1 MNEIKLNYKSVR
13 AEKSRIRVKF
23 SKLRLA
29 LLGVWAFLLLVF
41 GILLL
46 FMGMDIGWIFVGF
59 SAIPTMIW
67 EWYNGELHHLAI
79 SKNPQ
84 TIDDILSA
92 DILGRLSMM
101 PTPREVAAIISSV
114 SGGQFFATRF
124 GISPSFLRD
133 IASDNRED
141 MQAVWQEAWNI
152 RDQTSAKN
160 ISAAVLITAIIKLSP
175 NHEALLGRLQLSVDD
190 LMMGV
195 AWFNHLQALIDQSKK
210 PRKTGGLARDWS
222 FGWTPLL
229 NRFGQNFSAQVGGG
243 GSLLFQ
249 LAAHDES
256 LEQMVKIFSSK
267 GRQNAALIGASGVGK
282 TEIIRAFASK
292 IIDAS
297 ESVINGLKFRQVFV
311 LDSSALIAAAPG
323 RGELEL
329 LINQILDEAYAA
341 KNVII
346 CLDNAQ
352 LFFENGIGSV
362 DITNLLL
369 PVLENGNIRLILTM
383 DEQRYLKISK
393 NNPQIANAL
402 NQIMVAT
409 ATRDETIAIMQDRL
423 IQIEFENDVTFMYQS
438 LVEAYKLS
446 ERYIYGTA
454 MPGKAVTLL
463 ESAAHYSDNG
473 LVTAKSVEQA
483 IEKTLGVD
491 ISVAISENERSK
503 LLDLET
509 LIHKRMV
516 NQKHAVSVVCDAI
529 RRSKAGVRNQN
540 KPVGTFLFFGPTGVG
555 KTELAKALASVYF
568 GDESRM
574 IRLDMNEYTS
584 NDDVARLIA
593 DGADDANSLTARIM
607 KKPFS
612 VVLFDEIE
620 KAHPNVLLTLLQALD
635 EGILRD
641 IKNREISFRDAIIIA
656 TSNAGADRIREFIDR
671 GMDMEQFEDKF
682 IDDLINSNQFHP
694 EFLNRFDEIVIFKPL
709 IKSEL
714 LQIVDLLINDVNK
727 TLEPQKVKVEVSL
740 DTKRYLVEQAHDPKL
755 GARPM
760 RRIIQR
766 VVENTVA
773 NQMLSGRV
781 EAGDVIEIGIDQVQK
796 IIESKADADKIASG
810 E

>member
-1 MNEIKLNYKSVR
+1 MSDLKFNYHSVR
-13 AEKSRIRVKF
+13 AEKSRISIRFNKIQLV
-23 SKLRLA
+23 
-29 LLGVWAFLLLVF
+29 LLGVWAFLLLIIGVALIF
-41 GILLL
+41 I
-46 FMGMDIGWIFVGF
+46 GMDIGWVFIGF
-59 SAIPTMIW
+59 FAIPTMIC
-67 EWYNGELHHLAI
+67 EWYNGELHHLVIA
-79 SKNPQ
+79 KNPQ
-84 TIDDILSA
+84 TVDDILSA

-101 PTPREVAAIISSV
+101 PTPREVASIISNV
-114 SGGQFFATRF
+114 SGGQFFAARF
-124 GISPSFLRD
+124 GISSSFLRD
-133 IASDNRED
+133 LASDDRED

-152 RDQTSAKN
+152 RNQTSAKN
-160 ISAAVLITAIIKLSP
+160 MSAAVLLTSIIKLSP
-175 NHEALLGRLQLSVDD
+175 NHEALLGRLQLDIDD
-190 LMMGV
+190 LMRGV

-210 PRKTGGLARDWS
+210 PRKTGGVARDWS

-229 NRFGQNFSAQVGGG
+229 NRFGQNFSSQVGGG

-282 TEIIRAFASK
+282 TEIVRAFASK

-297 ESVINGLKFRQVFV
+297 ENVINGLKFRQVFV

-329 LINQILDEAYAA
+329 LINQILGEAYAA

-362 DITNLLL
+362 DITNILL
-369 PVLENGNIRLILTM
+369 PVLENGNIRMILTM

-393 NNPQIANAL
+393 NNPELVNAL

-423 IQIEFENDVTFMYQS
+423 IQIEFENDVTFMYQA
-438 LVEAYKLS
+438 LVEAYRLS
-446 ERYIYGTA
+446 ERYVYGTT

-463 ESAAHYSDNG
+463 ESSTHYSENG
-473 LVTAKSVEQA
+473 LVTTKSVEQA
-483 IEKTLGVD
+483 IEKTLGVE

-540 KPVGTFLFFGPTGVG
+540 RPVGTFLFFGPTGVG

-568 GDESRM
+568 GDENRM

-584 NDDVARLIA
+584 NDDVTRLIA

-612 VVLFDEIE
+612 VVLLDEIE

-641 IKNREISFRDAIIIA
+641 AKNREISFRDAIIIA

-671 GMDMEQFEDKF
+671 GIDMEQFEDKF
-682 IDDLINSNQFHP
+682 VDELINSNQFHP
-694 EFLNRFDEIVIFKPL
+694 EFLNRFDEIVMFKPL
-709 IKSEL
+709 NKGEL
-714 LQIVDLLINDVNK
+714 LQIVDLMIADVNK
-727 TLEPQKVKVEVSL
+727 TLELQKVRVEVSL
-740 DTKRYLVEQAHDPKL
+740 DAKKYLVEQAHDPKL

-773 NQMLSGRV
+773 NQMLSGKV
-781 EAGDVIEIGIDQVQK
+781 EPGDVIKIEIDKVRK
-796 IIESKADADKIASG
+796 IIESKADADKIAQG
-810 E
+810 